1 MEEEEKLRHGRTL
14 KAVLSLL
21 HTHAASLA
29 HAPRRSACLG
39 SPRAQQE
46 TKQLP
51 SSGRKPRGTRSRILI
66 PSVSGPAPATA
77 AVVTRTAGND
87 HAHSGLGFPFNPRD
101 RTEVFVKETP
111 AVSLNLGLFSSIA
124 AGRKATERY
133 CKQHYTSPNPG
144 HASSHPASGLTQKP
158 HRAERFPARTKR
170 SALTFSDR
178 SSEALVITPLLTT
191 RIVPLPAAP
200 HKSREEA

>member
-1 MEEEEKLRHGRTL
+1 MEEKEKIRHGKTL
-14 KAVLSLL
+14 KAVLSVL

-51 SSGRKPRGTRSRILI
+51 SSCRKPRGTRFRILI
-66 PSVSGPAPATA
+66 PSVTGPAPATA

-101 RTEVFVKETP
+101 RTEVFIKDTP
-111 AVSLNLGLFSSIA
+111 AVSLNLGLLSSIA
-124 AGRKATERY
+124 AGRPQRVTLGNTTPR
-133 CKQHYTSPNPG
+133 
-144 HASSHPASGLTQKP
+144 
-158 HRAERFPARTKR
+158 RT
-170 SALTFSDR
+170 
-178 SSEALVITPLLTT
+178 LVTPL
-191 RIVPLPAAP
+191 PLPP
-200 HKSREEA
+200 RVSHRNLTGRNDFRQEPNDPP